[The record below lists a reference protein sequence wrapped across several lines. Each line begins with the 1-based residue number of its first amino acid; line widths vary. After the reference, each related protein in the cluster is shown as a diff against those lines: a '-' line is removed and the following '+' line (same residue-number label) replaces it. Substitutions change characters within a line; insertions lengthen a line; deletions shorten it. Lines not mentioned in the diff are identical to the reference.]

1 MFLYGIVCEMDVFV
15 VNVLELE
22 WFTACPDISLFI
34 PVSFENSI
42 YACEED
48 VMADVEFAIVVK
60 EGLIYVGLDYISKR
74 VSILMLLTA

>member
-1 MFLYGIVCEMDVFV
+1 MNVFV

-22 WFTACPDISLFI
+22 GFTACANVTLFI

>member
-1 MFLYGIVCEMDVFV
+1 MNVFV

-22 WFTACPDISLFI
+22 WLTACPDISLFI